1 MLSYLD
7 EMQMSQ
13 VLCEHGAGGDDV
25 PRLAGL
31 NLLINTAE
39 PLQKEKSTASN

>member
-1 MLSYLD
+1 
-7 EMQMSQ
+7 MSQ
-13 VLCEHGAGGDDV
+13 VLCKRGAGGDDV

-39 PLQKEKSTASN
+39 LEPLQKEKSTASN